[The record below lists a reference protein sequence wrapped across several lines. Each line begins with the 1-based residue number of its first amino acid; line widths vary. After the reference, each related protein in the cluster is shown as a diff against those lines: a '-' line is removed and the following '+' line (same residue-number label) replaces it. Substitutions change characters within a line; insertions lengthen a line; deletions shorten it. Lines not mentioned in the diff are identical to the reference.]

1 MRLQIPKATMSGDGR
16 VTFHPF
22 ATPDAKLYVRQRMH
36 IPFVRLTMYVPQR
49 RYMTLN
55 VDAFIKTLW
64 SYPVLY
70 RPFVGENL
78 LVTRVGRNTPQIT
91 ITRQQPQELSLPE
104 GLAVPIV
111 ATLPPT
117 LQTEDRE
124 GRLNMRKPLSHQL
137 RGWRRTCYKPLH
149 FGRCIALNQNLGSI
163 GVDALNR

>member
-1 MRLQIPKATMSGDGR
+1 MRLQIFKAPMSGDRR

-22 ATPDAKLYVRQRMH
+22 ATTDAKLHVRQRMH

-55 VDAFIKTLW
+55 YKDVMELFGALSTVRRGRFD
-64 SYPVLY
+64 SYAS
-70 RPFVGENL
+70 R
-78 LVTRVGRNTPQIT
+78 RNTHQIT

-137 RGWRRTCYKPLH
+137 RGWRRTCYKPLP

-163 GVDALNR
+163 GVDKLNR